1 VSTSTSTALV
11 IVKLRLRENRSPVP
25 RCADILRCLHCG
37 STWSLLMDGVVSPSC
52 VTMTIAPV
60 PPDRVGEIGAG
71 VAWFGCDDCEL
82 CAKDRVEPDWDEL
95 RASIE
100 TLPDPQLR
108 VALGQMIED
117 RRRRF
122 R

>member
-1 VSTSTSTALV
+1 MPTNVSMALS
-11 IVKLRLRENRSPVP
+11 IVKMSLCEAGMPVP
-25 RCADILRCLHCG
+25 RCADILRCLYCG
-37 STWSLLMDGVVSPSC
+37 STWSLRMDGVCSPSC
-52 VTMTIAPV
+52 VTMTVAPV

-82 CAKDRVEPDWDEL
+82 CEKDRKEPNWDEL
-95 RASIE
+95 RASID
-100 TLPDPQLR
+100 TLSEARLR
-108 VALGQMIED
+108 AELEQMLED

>member
-1 VSTSTSTALV
+1 VSTALS
-11 IVKLRLRENRSPVP
+11 IVKMSLCEAGAPVP

-37 STWSLLMDGVVSPSC
+37 STWSLLMDGVCSPSG
-52 VTMTIAPV
+52 VTMTVAPV
-60 PPDRVGEIGAG
+60 LSDRVGEIGAG

-82 CAKDRVEPDWDEL
+82 CAKDRKEPNWDDL
-95 RASIE
+95 RASLE
-100 TLPDPQLR
+100 KLPDAGLR
-108 VALGQMIED
+108 AELEQMLED